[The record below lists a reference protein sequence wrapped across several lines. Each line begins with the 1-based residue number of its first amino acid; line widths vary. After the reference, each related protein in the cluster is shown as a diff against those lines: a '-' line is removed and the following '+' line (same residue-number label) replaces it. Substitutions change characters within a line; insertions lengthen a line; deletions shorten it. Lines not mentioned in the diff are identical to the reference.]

1 MKKSTKKKGD
11 NMKKIM
17 MVAVIAMAAFMVMPS
32 VSALGALNKVNDI
45 TQTEKANEG
54 TYNEPTQGVSKDGHK
69 TTTFDIENTSLIVLK
84 KVGEMTEDN
93 AAWFGIG
100 VEAPAEG
107 ANDICWKRAYDN
119 VKGAECTKVESPDG
133 QSNDYTL
140 WIHFTAAE
148 MKAAIEKDGENAI
161 ITKEA
166 TIYWNGE
173 GNDAESQ
180 KIIVNLHA
188 GSVQLIV
195 DPVKS
200 SGVAET
206 AAFTEEDKEEALEV
220 YNENHKPEVVEP
232 QTTEEKKDEANPDT
246 ADINLYLL
254 LSLIITSGCGI
265 AYSVRKRFN

>member
-1 MKKSTKKKGD
+1 
-11 NMKKIM
+11 MKKIM

-32 VSALGALNKVNDI
+32 VSALGPLQKVNDI
-45 TQTEKANEG
+45 TQTETANAG
-54 TYNEPTQGVSKDGHK
+54 TYQKPTEGVSNDGNK
-69 TTTFDIENTSLIVLK
+69 TTTFDIENTSLIVLN
-84 KVGEMTEDN
+84 KVGDMPEDD

-100 VEAPAEG
+100 VAAPTEA
-107 ANDICWKRAYDN
+107 NNICWKRSYEN
-119 VKGAECTKVESPDG
+119 KKGDECTKVERPDG
-133 QSNDYTL
+133 QNNDYTL

-161 ITKEA
+161 ITKKA

-173 GNDAESQ
+173 EGADYQE
-180 KIIVNLHA
+180 IIVNLHA

-195 DPVKS
+195 DPAKS
-200 SGVAET
+200 SDVEET

-265 AYSVRKRFN
+265 VYSVRKRFN